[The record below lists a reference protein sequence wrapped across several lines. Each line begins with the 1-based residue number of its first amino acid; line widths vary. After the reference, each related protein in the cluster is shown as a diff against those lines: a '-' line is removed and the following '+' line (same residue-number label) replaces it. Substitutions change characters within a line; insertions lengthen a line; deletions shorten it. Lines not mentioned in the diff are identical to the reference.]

1 MRRAVYFPS
10 SCQKQTTEVF
20 EILPLHPRPPP
31 AISPISGPIAQL
43 DRVPDYESGGRGFES
58 SSVRHSLKICN
69 FKTIIYRFWYIL
81 APTLAP
87 TNLYANNAFR
97 LQKYHQPSK
106 SERRFLMMA
115 SLLLTLVIEF

>member
-31 AISPISGPIAQL
+31 AIPPTSGPIAQL

-58 SSVRHSLKICN
+58 SSVRHSLQICN

-87 TNLYANNAFR
+87 TNLYANNESC

-106 SERRFLMMA
+106 SA
-115 SLLLTLVIEF
+115 QPV